1 MQRLFIKRKE
11 LEEKQKKNFFTIL
24 CISSVAVHLLW
35 NNIFVKEKLIS
46 SFSHSKEEKSGG
58 MAPLIL
64 NFDTRWA

>member
-1 MQRLFIKRKE
+1 MQSLFIKCKE

-24 CISSVAVHLLW
+24 RISSVAVPLLW
-35 NNIFVKEKLIS
+35 NNIFVEEMLGIS
-46 SFSHSKEEKSGG
+46 CSHCKKDKSGG